1 MLYLFS
7 VIVCRTAI
15 ESCSVDRLQHACTSI
30 RYACWSRQAFHAIHS
45 AHSCGNTHC
54 ICTVVNCLHIPAK
67 TPTQVATLED
77 WLHNFAGLIPPQKCF
92 VKDATQPTAAF
103 ILAQFFC
110 NSTVYMEKCGRLDV
124 RKSGVCGAGLNRN
137 ME

>member
-92 VKDATQPTAAF
+92 VKDATQPTAAL
-103 ILAQFFC
+103 IPAQFFGTLLYTWRSLNVLAA
-110 NSTVYMEKCGRLDV
+110 NSSYIPTTPGSR
-124 RKSGVCGAGLNRN
+124 GN
-137 ME
+137 